1 MAWKRKGE
9 IMAKVTIYSLPTCT
23 HCKAAK
29 KFFEDQNIPFED
41 VDLTQND
48 EAMDEMIAKGY
59 KGTPIIRIDGED
71 VVGFNAKKIQELLAK

>member
-1 MAWKRKGE
+1 
-9 IMAKVTIYSLPTCT
+9 MAKVTIYSLPTCT

-59 KGTPIIRIDGED
+59 KGTPIIRIDGEY